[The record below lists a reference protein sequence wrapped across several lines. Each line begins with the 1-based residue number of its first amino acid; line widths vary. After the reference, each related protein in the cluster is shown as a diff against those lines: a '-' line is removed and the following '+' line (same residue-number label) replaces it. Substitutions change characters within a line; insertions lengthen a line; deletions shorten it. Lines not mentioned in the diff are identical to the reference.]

1 MTPPPVGRLR
11 NAGPPDPPRSGEG
24 GERRSRWVC
33 VARVVWLLV
42 LAAVLARVLIVN
54 RAAVADLAQVR
65 RPWLLGAALLAG
77 FGQLALNASFWRR
90 ALAATGHRVPWRT
103 ILEVTA
109 RSVPARYVPGSVW
122 YAMSRAAMLRVH
134 GVGVGAL
141 AVTAILE
148 AVLTVV
154 VSLALGGALLGLA
167 GRLPGRQLSGVAWV
181 VVLVIATVPPV
192 LNRILTWLARRRGTT
207 APALSWA
214 DHGALVAW
222 MVAFWG
228 LSAAAFTCYLLAFDV
243 DVPPGPTG
251 VAGAFLV
258 AWAIG
263 FLTPIAPQ
271 GAGAFEVVVVALLVG
286 SADGPLAVVVAG
298 FRALIGVRDAVAFGW
313 GAWRGRSGG
322 VPPGRRE
329 PEISPASRP
338 APVARRSG

>member
-1 MTPPPVGRLR
+1 MTSDGAGRA
-11 NAGPPDPPRSGEG
+11 N
-24 GERRSRWVC
+24 RWMRT
-33 VARVVWLLV
+33 ARVVWLLV
-42 LAAVLARVLIVN
+42 LAALLVRVLIAN
-54 RAAVADLAQVR
+54 RAAVADLAEVR

-77 FGQLALNASFWRR
+77 LGQLGLNASFWHR
-90 ALAATGHRVPWRT
+90 ALAAVGHRVPWRT

-122 YAMSRAAMLRVH
+122 YVMSRAAMLRAR

-141 AVTAILE
+141 AVTATLE

-167 GRLPGRQLSGVAWV
+167 GHLPGRQLSGVVWV
-181 VVLVIATVPPV
+181 VVVVIATAPPV
-192 LNRILTWLARRRGTT
+192 LNRILSWLAQRRGTT

-214 DHGALVAW
+214 DHIALVTW
-222 MVAFWG
+222 MVAFWA

-243 DVPPGPTG
+243 DVPGPAV

-258 AWAIG
+258 AWGIG

-298 FRALIGVRDAVAFGW
+298 FRALIGVRDAVAFAW
-313 GAWRGRSGG
+313 GAWRERSGA
-322 VPPGRRE
+322 VPRGRPAQDVR
-329 PEISPASRP
+329 SASRSAP
-338 APVARRSG
+338 AARRPR